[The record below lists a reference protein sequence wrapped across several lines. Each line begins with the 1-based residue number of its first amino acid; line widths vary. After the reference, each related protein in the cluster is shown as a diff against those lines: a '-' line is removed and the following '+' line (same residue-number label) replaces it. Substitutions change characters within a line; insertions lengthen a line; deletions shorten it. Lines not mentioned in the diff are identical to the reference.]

1 MSDTHDS
8 FAARSVW
15 PTIGFD
21 LVTLRIFAAAAEERS
36 FGGAATRESLSLSAV
51 SRRISDLEARFGITL
66 FDRHDRGV
74 TLTSAGEAL
83 LAHLRNVFTL
93 FERMVLDM
101 EAFREGARGCIR
113 IQAHMSAASSIFPRV
128 LARFLDGNPGI
139 DVDVQEHVS
148 LDVVHALQ
156 TGMADLGLI
165 SGSIPTGDLH
175 TFPWH
180 EDQLVAVV
188 STKNDLAGS
197 ESVTL
202 ADLASYPFIVMQRDT
217 ALLGLYREQ
226 LRMLGLPFRDRV
238 HAASSASICKMVSA
252 GLGVAILPSTS
263 VDAQDKTLQMVAVEL
278 KESWARRP
286 LMLCVRKP
294 DQLAMATRLL
304 LDFLIENRPLGRN
317 PAPEVIAH
325 IEAVTGNPASKD

>member
-1 MSDTHDS
+1 MSDEHQS

-21 LVTLRIFAAAAEERS
+21 LVTLRIFAAAAEEHS
-36 FGGAATRESLSLSAV
+36 LGGAAVRENLSLSAV
-51 SRRISDLEARFGITL
+51 SRRIADLEARFGISL

-74 TLTSAGEAL
+74 TLTAAGSSL
-83 LAHLRNVFTL
+83 LAHLGNVFTL

-101 EAFREGARGCIR
+101 EAFREGARGIIR
-113 IQAHMSAASSIFPRV
+113 IQAHMSAASSVFPSV
-128 LARFLDGNPGI
+128 LAQFLASNPGI

-148 LDVVHALQ
+148 LDVVHAIQ

-165 SGSIPTGDLH
+165 SGSVPTGDLE

-180 EDQLVAVV
+180 EDELVAVIHP
-188 STKNDLAGS
+188 KNPLAGRA
-197 ESVTL
+197 SVTL
-202 ADLASYPFIVMQRDT
+202 ADLGPFPFIVMQRDT
-217 ALLGLYREQ
+217 TLLGLYREQ

-263 VDAQDKTLQMVAVEL
+263 VNAQDKTLQMVSITL

-286 LMLCVRKP
+286 LMLCVR
-294 DQLAMATRLL
+294 DRSRIARATRLL
-304 LDFLIENRPLGRN
+304 LDFLTMNKPLSAGE
-317 PAPEVIAH
+317 APQSGA
-325 IEAVTGNPASKD
+325 

>member
-1 MSDTHDS
+1 MSYDHES

-21 LVTLRIFAAAAEERS
+21 LVTLRIFAAAAEEHS
-36 FGGAATRESLSLSAV
+36 LGGAATRENLSLSAV

-74 TLTSAGEAL
+74 TLTAAGASL

-93 FERMVLDM
+93 FERMALDM
-101 EAFREGARGCIR
+101 EAFREGTRGIIR
-113 IQAHMSAASSIFPRV
+113 IQAHMSAASSVFPRV
-128 LARFLDGNPGI
+128 LAQFLEKNPGI
-139 DVDVQEHVS
+139 DVDVQERVS
-148 LDVVHALQ
+148 LDVVHAIQ

-165 SGSIPTGDLH
+165 SGSIPTGDLQ

-180 EDQLVAVV
+180 EDELVAIVPARNPLV
-188 STKNDLAGS
+188 TSG
-197 ESVTL
+197 SVTL
-202 ADLASYPFIVMQRDT
+202 ADLAHYPFIVMQRDT

-226 LRMLGLPFRDRV
+226 LRMLGLPFRDRA
-238 HAASSASICKMVSA
+238 HATSSASICKMVSA

-263 VDAQDKTLQMVAVEL
+263 VNGLDKTRQMVSIKL

-286 LMLCVRKP
+286 LMICVR
-294 DQLAMATRLL
+294 DQSRIAMAARLL
-304 LDFLIENRPLGRN
+304 LDFLIDNKPSR
-317 PAPEVIAH
+317 
-325 IEAVTGNPASKD
+325 